1 VRTKSVLFIII
12 TMMATMSIS
21 SFVSGKILFKDN
33 FEDDRIGQR
42 PKNWAVGFE
51 GKDDAEV
58 IQDPERGGN
67 KVFSSPTER
76 HDVAGAIYITGKGE
90 NWTDYYVQWEMLF
103 PKEFFMGIVFRFS
116 EGESFYLLDRRSNTK
131 QLDFWKRQGGWKNFG
146 TSKDAQGLAIEQWW
160 SFQLKVSG
168 KDFEV
173 KMKDT
178 EKEKR
183 DFKQLKPVLEATQD
197 EFKKGDF
204 GNYGWV
210 LLDNVVIATELDDF
224 INPWAVSP
232 DNNYVTTW
240 SRIKTI
246 D

>member
-1 VRTKSVLFIII
+1 MRTKSVLFIII

-103 PKEFFMGIVFRFS
+103 PKEFYMGIVFRFS

-131 QLDFWKRQGGWKNFG
+131 QLDFWKRQGAWQNFG

-178 EKEKR
+178 EKEKK

>member
-1 VRTKSVLFIII
+1 MRTKTVFFIII
-12 TMMATMSIS
+12 TMIATISVS
-21 SFVSGKILFKDN
+21 SFVSGKILFRDN
-33 FEDDRIGQR
+33 FEDDNIGQP
-42 PKNWAVGFE
+42 PKNWVVGFE

-58 IQDPERGGN
+58 VQDPERGKN

-103 PKEFFMGIVFRFS
+103 PKEFYMGIVFRFS
-116 EGESFYLLDRRSNTK
+116 GGESFYLLDRRSNSK
-131 QLDFWKRQGGWKNFG
+131 QLDFWKRQGGWNNFG
-146 TSKDAQGLAIEQWW
+146 TSEDAQGLAIEKWW
-160 SFQLKVSG
+160 SFQLKISG

-178 EKEKR
+178 KKKTKFPKL
-183 DFKQLKPVLEATQD
+183 DPVLEASQG

-204 GNYGWV
+204 GNYGHV
-210 LLDNVVIATELDDF
+210 LLDNVVIATELNDF

>member
-1 VRTKSVLFIII
+1 MRTKTVFFIII
-12 TMMATMSIS
+12 TMIATISVS

-33 FEDDRIGQR
+33 FEDDNIGKP
-42 PKNWAVGFE
+42 PKNWVVGFE
-51 GKDDAEV
+51 GKDDAKV
-58 IQDPERGGN
+58 VQDPERGKN

-76 HDVAGAIYITGKGE
+76 HDVKGAIYITGKGE

-103 PKEFFMGIVFRFS
+103 PKDFYMGIVFRFS
-116 EGESFYLLDRRSNTK
+116 GGESFYLLDRRQNSK

-146 TSKDAQGLAIEQWW
+146 TSEDAQGLAIEKWW
-160 SFQLKVSG
+160 SFQLKISG

-173 KMKDT
+173 KMKNT
-178 EKEKR
+178 KKEKR
-183 DFKQLKPVLEATQD
+183 EFKQLDPVLEATQG

-204 GNYGWV
+204 GNYGHV
-210 LLDNVVIATELDDF
+210 LLDNVVIATELNDF

-232 DNNYVTTW
+232 DSNYVTTW

>member
-1 VRTKSVLFIII
+1 MRTKTVFFIII
-12 TMMATMSIS
+12 TMIATISVS
-21 SFVSGKILFKDN
+21 SFVSGKILFRDN
-33 FEDDRIGQR
+33 FEDDNIGQP
-42 PKNWAVGFE
+42 PKNWEVGFK
-51 GKDDAEV
+51 GKDDAKV
-58 IQDPERGGN
+58 VKDPKRNGN

-76 HDVAGAIYITGKGE
+76 HDVNGAIYITGEGAD
-90 NWTDYYVQWEMLF
+90 WTDYYVQWEMLF
-103 PKEFFMGIVFRFS
+103 PKEFYMGIVFRFS
-116 EGESFYLLDRRSNTK
+116 GGESFYLLDRRSNSK

-146 TSKDAQGLAIEQWW
+146 TSEDAQGLAIEQWW
-160 SFQLKVSG
+160 SFQLKISG

-178 EKEKR
+178 KKEKK
-183 DFKQLKPVLEATQD
+183 DFKQLAPVLEASQG

-204 GNYGWV
+204 GNYGHV
-210 LLDNVVIATELDDF
+210 LLDNVVIATELNDF

-240 SRIKTI
+240 SQIKTI

>member
-1 VRTKSVLFIII
+1 MRTKTVFFIII
-12 TMMATMSIS
+12 TMIATISVS

-33 FEDDRIGQR
+33 FEDDNIGKP
-42 PKNWAVGFE
+42 PKNWVVGFE
-51 GKDDAEV
+51 GKDDAKV
-58 IQDPERGGN
+58 VQDPERGKN

-76 HDVAGAIYITGKGE
+76 HDVKGAIYITGKGE

-103 PKEFFMGIVFRFS
+103 PKDFYMGIVFRFS
-116 EGESFYLLDRRSNTK
+116 GGESFYLLDRRQNSK

-146 TSKDAQGLAIEQWW
+146 TSEDAQGLAIEKWW
-160 SFQLKVSG
+160 SFQLKISG

-173 KMKDT
+173 KMKNT
-178 EKEKR
+178 KKEKR
-183 DFKQLKPVLEATQD
+183 EFKQLDPVLEATQG

-204 GNYGWV
+204 GNYGHV
-210 LLDNVVIATELDDF
+210 LLDNVVIATELNDF

-232 DNNYVTTW
+232 DSNYVTTW
-240 SRIKTI
+240 SRIKTT

>member
-1 VRTKSVLFIII
+1 MSV
-12 TMMATMSIS
+12 S

-33 FEDDRIGQR
+33 FEDDKVGQP
-42 PKNWAVGFE
+42 PKNWVVGFE
-51 GKDDAEV
+51 GKDDAKV
-58 IQDPERGGN
+58 VQDPERGKN

-76 HDVAGAIYITGKGE
+76 HDVAGAVYITGKGE

-103 PKEFFMGIVFRFS
+103 PKDFYMGIVFRFS
-116 EGESFYLLDRRSNTK
+116 GGESFYLLDRRQNSK

-146 TSKDAQGLAIEQWW
+146 TSEDAQGLAIEKWW
-160 SFQLKVSG
+160 SFQLKISG

-178 EKEKR
+178 KKEKK
-183 DFKQLKPVLEATQD
+183 DFKQLAPVLEASQG

-204 GNYGWV
+204 GNYGHV
-210 LLDNVVIATELDDF
+210 LLDNVVIATTLNDF